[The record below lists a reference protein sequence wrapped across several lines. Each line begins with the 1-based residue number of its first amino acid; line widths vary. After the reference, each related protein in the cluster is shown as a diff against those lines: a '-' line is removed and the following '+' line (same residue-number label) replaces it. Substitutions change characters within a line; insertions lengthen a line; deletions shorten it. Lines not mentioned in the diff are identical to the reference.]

1 MGMVPNAFDLMM
13 SSDFSIDYIGANPM
27 MFSQDALTSALSP
40 AITAEEQQPSLKKTQ
55 LLKLQK

>member
-27 MFSQDALTSALSP
+27 MFSQDALSSALSP
-40 AITAEEQQPSLKKTQ
+40 TVTTEEQPSLKKTQ
-55 LLKLQK
+55 SLKLQK